1 MIIMNCTKI
10 FTCCLLSLALTPFA
24 HAEMPISGADQIVE
38 WKITSQWNVEAKAV
52 DFAHSLDGKFV
63 YILTDNSE
71 VKIFDNKGELQGT
84 IPVDSGVSS
93 IDIAPLGEFL
103 YLIDNDK
110 KQFKSVSVA
119 LRHEIDTLG
128 SPFKGSAEAPVTL
141 VLFTDFQC
149 PYCSKMDPLIE
160 EVLNRNPKTLKVVL
174 KNMPLQFHKM
184 ARPAAYAAIA
194 AQQQGKFWEF
204 HDRLFA
210 EKNLTD
216 ENINQMAVDL
226 GLNMEQFKRDMK
238 SPETF
243 ARVEKDIADA
253 KKAGVTGTPTVFING
268 RKPQQRSP
276 QAYQALINEE
286 LKNLQEK

>member
-1 MIIMNCTKI
+1 MNYAKI
-10 FTCCLLSLALTPFA
+10 FSGCLLSFALSTFA
-24 HAEMPISGADQIVE
+24 YAEMPKSGTDEIVE
-38 WKITSQWNVEAKAV
+38 WKVTSEWNVGAGAV

-63 YILTDNSE
+63 YVLTDKSE
-71 VKIFDNKGELQGT
+71 VKIFDSKGELQGS

-93 IDIAPLGEFL
+93 IDIAPLGESL
-103 YLIDNDK
+103 YLIDNGK
-110 KQFKSVSVA
+110 KQFKSVSIA
-119 LRHEIDTLG
+119 LRHEIDILG
-128 SPFKGSAEAPVTL
+128 SPFKGPAEAPVTL

-160 EVLNRNPKTLKVVL
+160 EVLKRNPKTLKVVL

-204 HDRLFA
+204 HDKLFA
-210 EKNLTD
+210 EKNLTE
-216 ENINQMAVDL
+216 ENINQMAIDL
-226 GLNMEQFKRDMK
+226 ELDMEQFKKDLK

-243 ARVEKDIADA
+243 AKIEKDIADA

-286 LKNLQEK
+286 LRNLQEN